1 MVEIVRAV
9 TKNTEVVIMD
19 EPTASLTD
27 EETQT
32 LFRMVQK
39 IKETGVSIIF
49 ISHRLDEVI
58 RISDRV
64 TVLRDGVLI
73 GCLEKAEIRDKDQL
87 VNMMIRVR
95 PSATLKEDDK
105 EIGSVVL
112 KTQNLCYKNR
122 LKNLNLSLYQG
133 EVLGIAGLVGAGR
146 TELLKTIFGVYTP
159 TDGEIVVGEK
169 VYRKL
174 GIRQAVKLGIAYMP
188 EDRKG
193 EGLLLKMSVAD
204 NEIYAGLEFYCRGG
218 LLNTKR
224 QRQTVEEMGRQLR
237 LKAGSVRDQAGSLS
251 GGNQQKIVIAKWLI
265 AQSSIILMDEPT
277 RGIDVG
283 AKGEIYNLVR
293 QLAREGKSVI
303 FVSSELEEIQ
313 TVSDRILVMRE
324 GEITKELPMNSTVEE
339 MMRYAV

>member
-1 MVEIVRAV
+1 M
-9 TKNTEVVIMD
+9 
-19 EPTASLTD
+19 
-27 EETQT
+27 
-32 LFRMVQK
+32 
-39 IKETGVSIIF
+39 
-49 ISHRLDEVI
+49 
-58 RISDRV
+58 
-64 TVLRDGVLI
+64 
-73 GCLEKAEIRDKDQL
+73 
-87 VNMMIRVR
+87 
-95 PSATLKEDDK
+95 
-105 EIGSVVL
+105 
-112 KTQNLCYKNR
+112 
-122 LKNLNLSLYQG
+122 YQG

>member
-1 MVEIVRAV
+1 M
-9 TKNTEVVIMD
+9 
-19 EPTASLTD
+19 
-27 EETQT
+27 
-32 LFRMVQK
+32 
-39 IKETGVSIIF
+39 
-49 ISHRLDEVI
+49 
-58 RISDRV
+58 
-64 TVLRDGVLI
+64 
-73 GCLEKAEIRDKDQL
+73 
-87 VNMMIRVR
+87 
-95 PSATLKEDDK
+95 
-105 EIGSVVL
+105 
-112 KTQNLCYKNR
+112 
-122 LKNLNLSLYQG
+122 
-133 EVLGIAGLVGAGR
+133 
-146 TELLKTIFGVYTP
+146 
-159 TDGEIVVGEK
+159 
-169 VYRKL
+169 
-174 GIRQAVKLGIAYMP
+174 KLGIAYMP